1 MLFKRKTSSIMTE
14 GVIWKQLVSFSIPLL
29 IGNLFQQLYNTV
41 DSVVVGNFVST
52 QALAAVGSTG
62 PVINTLVGFFMG
74 LSTGASV
81 IISQYYGA
89 RDNKNLRLAVHTTMI
104 MTFILAVVFTF
115 VGIAIV
121 PFMLRFMKT
130 PDDVFA
136 ESVEYLRIYFA
147 GVSGLMV
154 YNIGSGILRAIG
166 DSRRPL
172 YFLCVSSLINVVL
185 DLLFVLQFNMGI
197 AGVAY
202 ATIIAQFVSAILV
215 LIVLSNK
222 SEPYGIVWREMR
234 LSKAILKV
242 IVRVGMPAGLQ
253 QAVTSFSNVFVQSYI
268 NVFGSSCMA
277 GWTSYSKIDQFV
289 MLPMQSLALAS
300 TTFVGQNLGAHQLD
314 RAKKGMRTSLYIA
327 IGTTAV
333 LAILLNIFASQLLQ
347 LFNQEADVL
356 HYGIIFVRF
365 MSPFYVLC
373 CWNQIFSG
381 ALRGAGDSTGPM
393 VIMLSSFVVFR
404 QVYLFIASRLFDS
417 IYVTALA
424 YPIGW
429 LLCSLLVYIR
439 YRRGKWEKNYSLL
452 VDTEKAQQTDEPQ
465 NA

>member
-14 GVIWKQLVSFSIPLL
+14 GVIWKQLVFFAIPLL

-41 DSVVVGNFVST
+41 DSIVVGNFVST

-62 PVINTLVGFFMG
+62 PIINTLVGFFMG
-74 LSTGASV
+74 LATGASV
-81 IISQYYGA
+81 VISQYYGA
-89 RDNKNLRLAVHTTMI
+89 RDYKNLRLAVHTTLV
-104 MTFILAVVFTF
+104 MTFVLSIVFTF
-115 VGIAIV
+115 AGIAIV
-121 PFMLRFMKT
+121 PAMLRFMKT
-130 PDDVFA
+130 PDDVFS
-136 ESVEYLRIYFA
+136 ESVQYLRIYFA
-147 GVSGLMV
+147 GVSGLMI
-154 YNIGSGILRAIG
+154 YNVGSGILRAIG

-172 YFLCVSSLINVVL
+172 YFLCFSSLVNIVL

-202 ATIIAQFVSAILV
+202 ATIIAQFASAALI

-222 SEPYGIVWREMR
+222 SEPYGIVWREIR
-234 LSKAILKV
+234 ASKSIFKV
-242 IVRVGMPAGLQ
+242 IFRVGLPAGLQ

-289 MLPMQSLALAS
+289 MLPMQSLSLAS

-327 IGTTAV
+327 IGTTLGLAV
-333 LAILLNIFASQLLQ
+333 LLNIFASQLLQ
-347 LFNQEADVL
+347 LFNQDPDVL

-393 VIMLSSFVVFR
+393 LIMLSSFVVFR
-404 QVYLFIASRLFDS
+404 QIYLFVASILFDS

-429 LLCSLLVYIR
+429 MLCSLLVYIR
-439 YRRGKWEKNYSLL
+439 YRRGKWEKNYSLI
-452 VDTEKAQQTDEPQ
+452 VDGGDSREPDEAK

>member
-1 MLFKRKTSSIMTE
+1 
-14 GVIWKQLVSFSIPLL
+14 
-29 IGNLFQQLYNTV
+29 
-41 DSVVVGNFVST
+41 
-52 QALAAVGSTG
+52 
-62 PVINTLVGFFMG
+62 MG

>member
-1 MLFKRKTSSIMTE
+1 MFFKRKTSSIMTE
-14 GVIWKQLVSFSIPLL
+14 GVIWRQLIAFSIPLL

-41 DSVVVGNFVST
+41 DSIVVGNFVSK

-62 PVINTLVGFFMG
+62 PIINTLVGFFMG

-81 IISQYYGA
+81 IISQYFGA
-89 RDNKNLRLAVHTTMI
+89 RDYKNLRLAVHTTMI
-104 MTFILAVVFTF
+104 MTFALSIVFTF
-115 VGIAIV
+115 AGIAIV
-121 PFMLRFMKT
+121 PAMLRFMQT

-136 ESVEYLRIYFA
+136 ESAQYLRIYFA
-147 GVSGLMV
+147 GVLGLMV
-154 YNIGSGILRAIG
+154 YNIGSGILRAVG

-172 YFLCVSSLINVVL
+172 YFLCFSTVLNIIL
-185 DLLFVLQFNMGI
+185 DLVFVLVFHMGI

-202 ATIIAQFVSAILV
+202 ATIIAQFASSILV

-222 SEPYGIVWREMR
+222 SEPYGIVWREIR

-242 IVRVGMPAGLQ
+242 IIRVGMPAGLQ

-268 NVFGSSCMA
+268 NNFGSSCMA

-289 MLPMQSLALAS
+289 MLPMQSLSLAS

-314 RAKKGMRTSLYIA
+314 RAKKGMHLSLYMA
-327 IGTTAV
+327 IGTTVSLAV
-333 LAILLNIFASQLLQ
+333 LLNIFASQLLR
-347 LFNQEADVL
+347 LFNQDPEVL
-356 HYGIIFVRF
+356 EYGIIFVRF

-373 CWNQIFSG
+373 CWNQIYCG

-404 QVYLFIASRLFDS
+404 QIYLLIASYFFDS

-424 YPIGW
+424 YPMGW
-429 LLCSLLVYIR
+429 LLCSLLVYIY

-452 VDTEKAQQTDEPQ
+452 VQEDADKVEEKT
-465 NA
+465 

>member
-1 MLFKRKTSSIMTE
+1 MTE

-41 DSVVVGNFVST
+41 DSIVVGNFVST

-253 QAVTSFSNVFVQSYI
+253 QAVTSFSNVFVQSI
-268 NVFGSSCMA
+268 LMCLVRPVWRAGLPIPRLISLSCCRCRVWHWRLRHLL
-277 GWTSYSKIDQFV
+277 GKTSV
-289 MLPMQSLALAS
+289 
-300 TTFVGQNLGAHQLD
+300 
-314 RAKKGMRTSLYIA
+314 RTSL
-327 IGTTAV
+327 TV
-333 LAILLNIFASQLLQ
+333 PKK
-347 LFNQEADVL
+347 VC
-356 HYGIIFVRF
+356 V
-365 MSPFYVLC
+365 
-373 CWNQIFSG
+373 
-381 ALRGAGDSTGPM
+381 
-393 VIMLSSFVVFR
+393 
-404 QVYLFIASRLFDS
+404 RLFTLPS
-417 IYVTALA
+417 ARLRC
-424 YPIGW
+424 
-429 LLCSLLVYIR
+429 LLSC
-439 YRRGKWEKNYSLL
+439 
-452 VDTEKAQQTDEPQ
+452 
-465 NA
+465 

>member
-14 GVIWKQLVSFSIPLL
+14 GVIWRQLVAFSIPLL

-41 DSVVVGNFVST
+41 DSIVVGNFVSK

-62 PVINTLVGFFMG
+62 PIINTLVGFFMG

-81 IISQYYGA
+81 IISQYFGA
-89 RDNKNLRLAVHTTMI
+89 RDYKNLRLSVHTTMI
-104 MTFILAVVFTF
+104 MTFALSIVFTF
-115 VGIAIV
+115 AGIAIV
-121 PFMLRFMKT
+121 PAMLRFMKT
-130 PDDVFA
+130 PEDVFSD
-136 ESVEYLRIYFA
+136 SVQYLRIYFA
-147 GVSGLMV
+147 GVSGLMI

-172 YFLCVSSLINVVL
+172 YFLCFSTVINIIL
-185 DLLFVLQFNMGI
+185 DLVFVLVFHMGI

-202 ATIIAQFVSAILV
+202 ATIIAQFASSIMV
-215 LIVLSNK
+215 LIVLSNRG
-222 SEPYGIVWREMR
+222 EPYGIVWRELR

-242 IVRVGMPAGLQ
+242 IIRVGLPAGLQ

-268 NVFGSSCMA
+268 NNFGSSCMA

-289 MLPMQSLALAS
+289 MLPMQSLSLAS
-300 TTFVGQNLGAHQLD
+300 TTFVGQNLGARQLD
-314 RAKKGMRTSLYIA
+314 RAKKGMHTSLYMA
-327 IGTTAV
+327 IGTTLS

-347 LFNQEADVL
+347 LFNQDPEVL
-356 HYGIIFVRF
+356 DYGIIFVRF

-373 CWNQIFSG
+373 CWNQIYCG

-393 VIMLSSFVVFR
+393 VIMLASFVVFR
-404 QVYLFIASRLFDS
+404 QIYLFVASYFFDS

-424 YPIGW
+424 YPMGW
-429 LLCSLLVYIR
+429 LLCSLLVYIY

-452 VDTEKAQQTDEPQ
+452 IQSDEEKAEEK
-465 NA
+465 A

>member
-14 GVIWKQLVSFSIPLL
+14 GVIWKQLVFFAIPLL

-41 DSVVVGNFVST
+41 DSIVVGNFVST

-62 PVINTLVGFFMG
+62 PIINTLVGFFMG
-74 LSTGASV
+74 LATGASV
-81 IISQYYGA
+81 VISQYYGA
-89 RDNKNLRLAVHTTMI
+89 RDYKNLRLAVHTTLV
-104 MTFILAVVFTF
+104 MTFVLSIVFTF
-115 VGIAIV
+115 AGIAIV
-121 PFMLRFMKT
+121 PAMLRFMKT
-130 PDDVFA
+130 PDDVFS
-136 ESVEYLRIYFA
+136 ESVQYLRIYFA
-147 GVSGLMV
+147 GVSGLMI
-154 YNIGSGILRAIG
+154 YNVGSGILRAIG

-172 YFLCVSSLINVVL
+172 YFLCFSSLVNIVL

-202 ATIIAQFVSAILV
+202 ATIIAQFASAALI

-222 SEPYGIVWREMR
+222 SEPYGIVWREIR
-234 LSKAILKV
+234 ASKSILKV
-242 IVRVGMPAGLQ
+242 VFRVGLPAGLQ

-289 MLPMQSLALAS
+289 MLPMQSLSLAS

-327 IGTTAV
+327 IGTTLGLAV
-333 LAILLNIFASQLLQ
+333 LLNIFASQLLQ
-347 LFNQEADVL
+347 LFNQDPDVL

-404 QVYLFIASRLFDS
+404 QIYLFVASILFDS

-429 LLCSLLVYIR
+429 MLCSLLVYIR
-439 YRRGKWEKNYSLL
+439 YRRGKWEKNYSLI
-452 VDTEKAQQTDEPQ
+452 VDGGDSREPDEAK

>member
-41 DSVVVGNFVST
+41 DSIVVGNFVST

>member
-1 MLFKRKTSSIMTE
+1 MFFKRKTSSIMTE
-14 GVIWKQLVSFSIPLL
+14 GVIWRQLIAFSIPLL

-41 DSVVVGNFVST
+41 DSIVVGNFVSK

-62 PVINTLVGFFMG
+62 PIINTLVGFFMG

-81 IISQYYGA
+81 IISQYFGA
-89 RDNKNLRLAVHTTMI
+89 RDYKNLRLAVHTTMI
-104 MTFILAVVFTF
+104 MTFALSIVFTF
-115 VGIAIV
+115 AGIAIV
-121 PFMLRFMKT
+121 PAMLRFMQT

-136 ESVEYLRIYFA
+136 ESAQYLRIYFA
-147 GVSGLMV
+147 GVLGLMV
-154 YNIGSGILRAIG
+154 YNIGSGILRAVG

-172 YFLCVSSLINVVL
+172 YFLCFSTVLNIIL
-185 DLLFVLQFNMGI
+185 DLVFVLVFHMGI

-202 ATIIAQFVSAILV
+202 ATIIAQFASSILV

-242 IVRVGMPAGLQ
+242 IIRVGMPAGLQ

-268 NVFGSSCMA
+268 NNFGSSCMA

-289 MLPMQSLALAS
+289 MLPMQSLSLAS

-314 RAKKGMRTSLYIA
+314 RAKKGMHLSLYMA
-327 IGTTAV
+327 IGTTVSLAV
-333 LAILLNIFASQLLQ
+333 LLNIFASQLLR
-347 LFNQEADVL
+347 LFNQDPEVL
-356 HYGIIFVRF
+356 EYGIIFVRF

-373 CWNQIFSG
+373 CWNQIYCG

-404 QVYLFIASRLFDS
+404 QIYLLIASYFFDS

-424 YPIGW
+424 YPMGW
-429 LLCSLLVYIR
+429 LLCSLLVYIY

-452 VDTEKAQQTDEPQ
+452 VQEDADKVEEKT
-465 NA
+465 

>member
-1 MLFKRKTSSIMTE
+1 MLLKRKTSSIMTE
-14 GVIWKQLVSFSIPLL
+14 GVIWKQLVYFAIPLL

-41 DSVVVGNFVST
+41 DSIVVGNFVSK

-62 PVINTLVGFFMG
+62 PIINTLVGFFMG
-74 LSTGASV
+74 LATGASV
-81 IISQYYGA
+81 VISQYYGA
-89 RDNKNLRLAVHTTMI
+89 RDNKNLRLAVHTTLI
-104 MTFILAVVFTF
+104 MTFVLCIVFTF
-115 VGIAIV
+115 AGIAIV
-121 PFMLRFMKT
+121 PAMLRFMKT

-136 ESVEYLRIYFA
+136 ESAQYLRIYFM
-147 GVSGLMV
+147 GVTGLMI

-172 YFLCVSSLINVVL
+172 YFLCFSSVVNIGL
-185 DLLFVLQFNMGI
+185 DLLFVLKFRMGI

-202 ATIIAQFVSAILV
+202 ATIIAQFASAILV
-215 LIVLSNK
+215 LVVLSNK
-222 SEPYGIVWREMR
+222 SEPYGIVWRELR

-268 NVFGSSCMA
+268 NAFGSSCMA
-277 GWTSYSKIDQFV
+277 GWTSYAKIDQFV
-289 MLPMQSLALAS
+289 MLPMQSLSLAS

-314 RAKKGMRTSLYIA
+314 RAKKGMRTSLSIA
-327 IGTTAV
+327 IGSTV
-333 LAILLNIFASQLLQ
+333 FLAILLNIFASQLLQ
-347 LFNQEADVL
+347 LFNQEPDVL
-356 HYGIIFVRF
+356 QYGLIFVRF

-393 VIMLSSFVVFR
+393 VILLASFVVFR
-404 QVYLFIASRLFDS
+404 QIYLFVASQLFHS

-424 YPIGW
+424 YPMGW
-429 LLCSLLVYIR
+429 LLCSVLVYIR
-439 YRRGKWEKNYSLL
+439 YRRGKWEKTYSLL
-452 VDTEKAQQTDEPQ
+452 VDGADEKAEEK
-465 NA
+465 A

>member
-1 MLFKRKTSSIMTE
+1 MFLKRKTSSIMTE
-14 GVIWKQLVSFSIPLL
+14 GVIWKQLVYFAIPLL

-41 DSVVVGNFVST
+41 DSIVVGNFVSK

-62 PVINTLVGFFMG
+62 PIINTLVGFFMG
-74 LSTGASV
+74 LATGASV
-81 IISQYYGA
+81 VISQYYGA
-89 RDNKNLRLAVHTTMI
+89 RDYKNLRLAVHTTLI
-104 MTFILAVVFTF
+104 MTFVLCVIFTF
-115 VGIAIV
+115 AGIAII
-121 PFMLRFMKT
+121 PAMLRFMKT

-136 ESVEYLRIYFA
+136 ESARYLRIYFM
-147 GVSGLMV
+147 GVTGLMI

-172 YFLCVSSLINVVL
+172 YFLCFSSVINIIL
-185 DLLFVLQFNMGI
+185 DLLFVLRFRMGI

-202 ATIIAQFVSAILV
+202 ATIIAQFASAILV
-215 LIVLSNK
+215 LVVLSNK
-222 SEPYGIVWREMR
+222 SEPYGIVWRELR

-268 NVFGSSCMA
+268 NAFGSSCMA
-277 GWTSYSKIDQFV
+277 GWTSYAKIDQFV
-289 MLPMQSLALAS
+289 MLPMQSLSLAS

-314 RAKKGMRTSLYIA
+314 RAKKGMRTSLGIA
-327 IGTTAV
+327 IGSTV
-333 LAILLNIFASQLLQ
+333 FLAILLNIFASPLLQ

-356 HYGIIFVRF
+356 HYGLIFVRF

-393 VIMLSSFVVFR
+393 VILLSSFVVFR
-404 QVYLFIASRLFDS
+404 QIYLFVASQLFHS

-424 YPIGW
+424 YPMGW
-429 LLCSLLVYIR
+429 LLCSILVYIR

-452 VDTEKAQQTDEPQ
+452 VDDAEKCTEEKA
-465 NA
+465 

>member
-14 GVIWKQLVSFSIPLL
+14 GVIWKQLVFFAIPLL

-41 DSVVVGNFVST
+41 DSIVVGNFVST

-62 PVINTLVGFFMG
+62 PIINTLVGFFMG
-74 LSTGASV
+74 LATGASV
-81 IISQYYGA
+81 VISQYYGA
-89 RDNKNLRLAVHTTMI
+89 RDYKNLRLAVHTTLV
-104 MTFILAVVFTF
+104 MTFVLSIVFTF
-115 VGIAIV
+115 AGIAIV
-121 PFMLRFMKT
+121 PAMLRFMKT
-130 PDDVFA
+130 PDDVFS
-136 ESVEYLRIYFA
+136 ESVQYLRIYFA

-154 YNIGSGILRAIG
+154 YNVGSGILRAIG

-172 YFLCVSSLINVVL
+172 YFLCFSSLVNIVL

-202 ATIIAQFVSAILV
+202 ATIIAQFASAALI

-222 SEPYGIVWREMR
+222 SEPYGIVWREIR
-234 LSKAILKV
+234 ASKSILKV
-242 IVRVGMPAGLQ
+242 VSAVGLPAGLQ

-289 MLPMQSLALAS
+289 MLPMQSLSLAS

-314 RAKKGMRTSLYIA
+314 RAKGMRTSLYIA
-327 IGTTAV
+327 IGTTLGLAV
-333 LAILLNIFASQLLQ
+333 LLNIFASQLLQ
-347 LFNQEADVL
+347 LFNQDPDVL

-404 QVYLFIASRLFDS
+404 QIYLFVASILFDS

-429 LLCSLLVYIR
+429 MLCSLLVYIR
-439 YRRGKWEKNYSLL
+439 YRRGKWEKNYSLI
-452 VDTEKAQQTDEPQ
+452 VDGGDSREPDEAK

>member
-41 DSVVVGNFVST
+41 DSIVVGNFVST

-154 YNIGSGILRAIG
+154 YNIGSGILRAIA

>member
-1 MLFKRKTSSIMTE
+1 
-14 GVIWKQLVSFSIPLL
+14 
-29 IGNLFQQLYNTV
+29 
-41 DSVVVGNFVST
+41 
-52 QALAAVGSTG
+52 
-62 PVINTLVGFFMG
+62 
-74 LSTGASV
+74 
-81 IISQYYGA
+81 
-89 RDNKNLRLAVHTTMI
+89 
-104 MTFILAVVFTF
+104 
-115 VGIAIV
+115 
-121 PFMLRFMKT
+121 
-130 PDDVFA
+130 
-136 ESVEYLRIYFA
+136 
-147 GVSGLMV
+147 MV

>member
-1 MLFKRKTSSIMTE
+1 MLLKRKTSSIMTE
-14 GVIWKQLVSFSIPLL
+14 GVIWKQLVYFAIPLL

-41 DSVVVGNFVST
+41 DSIVVGNFVSK

-62 PVINTLVGFFMG
+62 PIINTLVGFFMG
-74 LSTGASV
+74 LATGASV
-81 IISQYYGA
+81 VISQYYGA
-89 RDNKNLRLAVHTTMI
+89 RDNKNLRLAVHTTLI
-104 MTFILAVVFTF
+104 MTFVLCIVFTF
-115 VGIAIV
+115 AGIAIV
-121 PFMLRFMKT
+121 PAMLRFMKT

-136 ESVEYLRIYFA
+136 ESAQYLRIYFM
-147 GVSGLMV
+147 GVTGLMI

-172 YFLCVSSLINVVL
+172 YFLCFSSVVNIGL
-185 DLLFVLQFNMGI
+185 DLLFVLKFRMGI

-202 ATIIAQFVSAILV
+202 ATIIAQFASAILV
-215 LIVLSNK
+215 LVVLSNK
-222 SEPYGIVWREMR
+222 SEPYGIVWRELR

-268 NVFGSSCMA
+268 NAFGSSCMA
-277 GWTSYSKIDQFV
+277 GWTSYAKIDQFV
-289 MLPMQSLALAS
+289 MLPMQSLSLAS

-314 RAKKGMRTSLYIA
+314 RAKKGMRTSLSIA
-327 IGTTAV
+327 IGSTV
-333 LAILLNIFASQLLQ
+333 FLAILLNIFASQLLQ
-347 LFNQEADVL
+347 LFNQEPDVL
-356 HYGIIFVRF
+356 RYGLIFVRF

-393 VIMLSSFVVFR
+393 VILLASFVVFR
-404 QVYLFIASRLFDS
+404 QIYLFVASQLFHS

-424 YPIGW
+424 YPMGW
-429 LLCSLLVYIR
+429 LLCSVLVYIR
-439 YRRGKWEKNYSLL
+439 YRRGKWEKTYSLL
-452 VDTEKAQQTDEPQ
+452 VDGADEKAEEK
-465 NA
+465 A

>member
-14 GVIWKQLVSFSIPLL
+14 GVIWKQLVFFAIPLL

-41 DSVVVGNFVST
+41 DSIVVGNFVST

-62 PVINTLVGFFMG
+62 PIINTLVGFFMG
-74 LSTGASV
+74 LATGASV
-81 IISQYYGA
+81 VISQYYGA
-89 RDNKNLRLAVHTTMI
+89 RDYKNLRLAVHTTLV
-104 MTFILAVVFTF
+104 MTFVLSIVFTF
-115 VGIAIV
+115 AGIAIV
-121 PFMLRFMKT
+121 PAMLRFMKT
-130 PDDVFA
+130 PDDVFS
-136 ESVEYLRIYFA
+136 ESVQYLRIYFA
-147 GVSGLMV
+147 GVSGLMI
-154 YNIGSGILRAIG
+154 YNVGSGILRAIG

-172 YFLCVSSLINVVL
+172 YFLCFSSLVNIVL

-202 ATIIAQFVSAILV
+202 ATIIAQFASAALI

-222 SEPYGIVWREMR
+222 SEPYGIVWREIR
-234 LSKAILKV
+234 ASKSIFKV
-242 IVRVGMPAGLQ
+242 IFRVGLPAGLQ

-289 MLPMQSLALAS
+289 MLPMQSLSLAS

-327 IGTTAV
+327 IGTTLGLAV
-333 LAILLNIFASQLLQ
+333 LLNIFASQLLQ
-347 LFNQEADVL
+347 LFNQDPDVL

-393 VIMLSSFVVFR
+393 LIMLSSFVVFR
-404 QVYLFIASRLFDS
+404 QIYLFVASILFDS

-429 LLCSLLVYIR
+429 MLCSLLVYIR
-439 YRRGKWEKNYSLL
+439 YRRGKWEKNYSLI
-452 VDTEKAQQTDEPQ
+452 VDGGDYREPDEAK

>member
-14 GVIWKQLVSFSIPLL
+14 GVIWKQLVYFAIPLV

-41 DSVVVGNFVST
+41 DSIVVGNFVSK

-62 PVINTLVGFFMG
+62 PIINTLVGFFMG
-74 LSTGASV
+74 LATGASV
-81 IISQYYGA
+81 VISQYYGA
-89 RDNKNLRLAVHTTMI
+89 RDNKNLRLAVHTTLI
-104 MTFILAVVFTF
+104 MTFVLSIIFTF
-115 VGIAIV
+115 AGIAIV
-121 PFMLRFMKT
+121 PYMLRFMKT
-130 PDDVFA
+130 PEDVFA
-136 ESVEYLRIYFA
+136 ESAAYLRIYFV
-147 GVSGLMV
+147 GVSGLMF

-172 YFLCVSSLINVVL
+172 YFLCFSSVINIGL
-185 DLLFVLQFNMGI
+185 DLLFVLKFNMGI

-202 ATIIAQFVSAILV
+202 ATIIAQFASAVLV
-215 LIVLSNK
+215 LVVLSNK
-222 SEPYGIVWREMR
+222 SEPYGIVWRELR
-234 LSKAILKV
+234 LSKPILKV
-242 IVRVGMPAGLQ
+242 IIRVGMPAGLQ

-268 NVFGSSCMA
+268 NAFGSSCMA

-289 MLPMQSLALAS
+289 MLPMQSLSLAS
-300 TTFVGQNLGAHQLD
+300 TTFVGQNLGARQLD
-314 RAKKGMRTSLYIA
+314 RAKKGMRTSLYMA
-327 IGTTAV
+327 IGTTVGLAV
-333 LAILLNIFASQLLQ
+333 LLNIFASQLLQ
-347 LFNQEADVL
+347 LFNQEPEVL
-356 HYGIIFVRF
+356 HYGLIFVRF

-393 VIMLSSFVVFR
+393 VILLSSFVVFR
-404 QVYLFIASRLFDS
+404 QIYLFIASRLFDS

-424 YPIGW
+424 YPMGW

-439 YRRGKWEKNYSLL
+439 YRKGKWEKNYSLL
-452 VDTEKAQQTDEPQ
+452 IGDEDEQQPEKAP